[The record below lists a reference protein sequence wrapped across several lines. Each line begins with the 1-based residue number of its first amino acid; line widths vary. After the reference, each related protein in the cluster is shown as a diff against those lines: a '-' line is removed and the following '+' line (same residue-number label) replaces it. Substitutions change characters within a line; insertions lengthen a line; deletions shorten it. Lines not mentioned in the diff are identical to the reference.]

1 MLLEQGILGKCLSR
15 STRNRCLNHLF
26 SVFDQVIVRAN
37 SLRYAVDVGKRKP
50 VWGAKTSNPTSKD
63 FRFTDQFP
71 SLILDCYN
79 HGNRTFVGELLAF
92 THSLAANLFKSTVV
106 YEGPSNL
113 ALVDNHGSLAVE
125 FKDVAILDQ
134 DNVLFAV
141 AQMVLNKLFVP
152 KQHSVLAVNRHHK
165 FRTHRFCHDA

>member
-15 STRNRCLNHLF
+15 STRNRGLNHFL
-26 SVFDQVIVRAN
+26 SVFDQVIVCAN
-37 SLRYAVDVGKRKP
+37 SLRYAVDVSRRKP
-50 VWGAKTSNPTSKD
+50 VWRTKSSNPTSKD

-71 SLILDCYN
+71 TLIIDRYH

-92 THSLAANLFKSTVV
+92 THSLAANLFKSAVV

-113 ALVDNHGSLAVE
+113 ALVDNHGSFAVE

-134 DNVLFAV
+134 DNVFFGV
-141 AQMVLNKLFVP
+141 AQMVLNKLF
-152 KQHSVLAVNRHHK
+152 
-165 FRTHRFCHDA
+165 